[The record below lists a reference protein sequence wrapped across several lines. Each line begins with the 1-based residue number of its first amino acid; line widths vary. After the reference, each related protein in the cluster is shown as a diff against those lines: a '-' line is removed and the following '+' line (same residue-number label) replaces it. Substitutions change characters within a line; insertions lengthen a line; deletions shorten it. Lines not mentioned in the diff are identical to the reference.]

1 MSIITLGQHCSAATA
16 LRNLSM
22 RNYALPFD
30 WIRSTPEILSE
41 VILNN
46 FKGFHESLKLS
57 ENRQYI
63 IDSYGLEY
71 PHDYPTAIQSI
82 LEINEEVEAGG
93 IQENTIVDS
102 WEQHIPSIQEKYKRR
117 IERFHS
123 IMNSEEPVLALFS
136 GQVDHINLFKN
147 AFKLRYNKTNIYYTV
162 LSEEIISEEQQKD
175 LLENH
180 NISLCQAEEILID
193 ENDNMYIDKGAQA
206 KLWYDAIN
214 KIHLKN

>member
-46 FKGFHESLKLS
+46 FNGFHEKLKLS
-57 ENRQYI
+57 DNKQYV

-71 PHDYPTAIQSI
+71 PHDYPTVKQPVLNMNDEVNTEDI
-82 LEINEEVEAGG
+82 LEH
-93 IQENTIVDS
+93 TIVDT
-102 WEQHIPSIQEKYKRR
+102 WKDNIPSVKEKYKRR

-123 IMNSEEPVLALFS
+123 IMNSEEPVLALFI
-136 GQVDHINLFKN
+136 GHLANVELFKN
-147 AFKLRYNKTNIYYTV
+147 AFKIRYNKTNVYYAV
-162 LSEEIISEEQQKD
+162 LSEESISLEQQQD

-180 NISLCQAEEILID
+180 NISLCEPEEILID
-193 ENDNMYIDKGAQA
+193 ENANMAIDKNAQA
-206 KLWYDAIN
+206 KLWFDAIN

>member
-1 MSIITLGQHCSAATA
+1 MSIITLGQDCGPAAS
-16 LRNLSM
+16 LRILSM
-22 RNYALPFD
+22 RKYALPFD
-30 WIRSTPEILSE
+30 WMRSNPQILSE

-57 ENRQYI
+57 ENRQYV
-63 IDSYGLEY
+63 IDSYGLEF
-71 PHDYPTAIQSI
+71 PHDYPTVSQPVLNMNVEDI
-82 LEINEEVEAGG
+82 LEHRIIDTWEE
-93 IQENTIVDS
+93 
-102 WEQHIPSIQEKYKRR
+102 HIPAVQEKYKRR

-147 AFKLRYNKTNIYYTV
+147 AFKIRYNKTNVYYAV
-162 LSEEIISEEQQKD
+162 LSEEIISEEQRQD

-180 NISLCQAEEILID
+180 NISLCEPEEIIID
-193 ENDNMYIDKGAQA
+193 EYDNMYINKEAQA
-206 KLWYDAIN
+206 NLWFDAIN